1 MRFLFRQAAEF
12 GIRIGGGGEA
22 HFPVA
27 QPVAADQVVGGQR
40 QPVAEAEGAGEGVGR
55 RMRKIV
61 LEPLGDVFRFGAAPF
76 IDALVHI
83 ANHHDL
89 RPAAG
94 NEFQQLL
101 LHLIDIL
108 VLVDNDVV
116 HMVAHPVRQLFAG
129 AHGHDRLMD
138 EIGIEADVGGL
149 ALRFKDG
156 EGLDEIGEPFIQA
169 QGGKELR
176 RRHGV

>member
-1 MRFLFRQAAEF
+1 MNLTEEQQRIVAHQGGHAKVSAVAGSGKTTTMVARVRHLLIQGVAPQQMLVLMFNRSARESFAATIAPRPERAAE
-12 GIRIGGGGEA
+12 
-22 HFPVA
+22 
-27 QPVAADQVVGGQR
+27 
-40 QPVAEAEGAGEGVGR
+40 
-55 RMRKIV
+55 
-61 LEPLGDVFRFGAAPF
+61 
-76 IDALVHI
+76 
-83 ANHHDL
+83 
-89 RPAAG
+89 
-94 NEFQQLL
+94 LL